1 MSGLE
6 PSRCCAQLVPVT
18 ESLPPNPRKHRL
30 RSQPRRGWPPA
41 SLLSTVSSG
50 RPELLF
56 PAQPLALQPVIRSG
70 SSGPGEL
77 LRQLEMPG
85 WLGCGVWTG
94 QPALDEPLL
103 QRVDGAYA
111 LVCASDKWLAFVL
124 RVGQNGCKCGDKY
137 CKPCVTPV
145 LVTAERAAPVVSR
158 SAHQPTDPEAT
169 ILRLGC
175 LRGEGWAL
183 GISAQKA

>member
-30 RSQPRRGWPPA
+30 QSRPRRGWPPA
-41 SLLSTVSSG
+41 GLLSTVSRG
-50 RPELLF
+50 RPELLS
-56 PAQPLALQPVIRSG
+56 PAQPLALQPGIRSG

-94 QPALDEPLL
+94 QPALDETTPAVSGRSMCLGL
-103 QRVDGAYA
+103 WVRQ
-111 LVCASDKWLAFVL
+111 WLAFVL
-124 RVGQNGCKCGDKY
+124 TEWVTVAASVGTSTANRVS
-137 CKPCVTPV
+137 
-145 LVTAERAAPVVSR
+145 LLS
-158 SAHQPTDPEAT
+158 
-169 ILRLGC
+169 
-175 LRGEGWAL
+175 W
-183 GISAQKA
+183 

>member
-1 MSGLE
+1 MLRSACASHREPASQSQKTPAAEPAQERLATCKFTVYCVE
-6 PSRCCAQLVPVT
+6 WPSRAA
-18 ESLPPNPRKHRL
+18 LP
-30 RSQPRRGWPPA
+30 G
-41 SLLSTVSSG
+41 
-50 RPELLF
+50 

-103 QRVDGAYA
+103 QRVDGACA